1 MAEELAWQA
10 YHEAVEH
17 CLAAYSVMQ
26 LRAVVRSLAR
36 RILPQDRAAF
46 VEYLT
51 VFLDKEDAGILDNED
66 EIGPGFE

>member
-1 MAEELAWQA
+1 MAEALSWQA

-26 LRAVVRSLAR
+26 LRAVVRSLAD
-36 RILPQDRAAF
+36 RIHPQERAAF

-51 VFLDKEDAGILDNED
+51 VFLDKEDAWDLDDED
-66 EIGPGFE
+66 AIGPGFE